1 MTINRIM
8 YYTNR
13 FVKDS
18 NPTLQIAK
26 QWFTYHKLMNV
37 LGEPTEQVITN
48 VIRFN
53 NAMLFLKKQGVRH
66 ELAKVYDNCEINVD
80 AEVDVSVS
88 QSVSFTLD
96 GISVE
101 NFHSMDVEGDSN
113 IEIDAYDYM
122 DNIRDEMENYGY
134 DIEIDSSYFRPT
146 WDDFEFAERPSD
158 CILVNYLYERNEDY
172 EADDVQDWVETK
184 INTIQENNTHMSDAD
199 FLKFYVE
206 DLRIASIRMLE
217 NEQNSKAQSSDSG
230 VEEDK

>member
-1 MTINRIM
+1 MTIDRMM

-37 LGEPTEQVITN
+37 LGEPTEQVLSN

-66 ELAKVYDNCEINVD
+66 ELSKVYDNCEIDVD
-80 AEVDVSVS
+80 AEIDASVS
-88 QSVSFTLD
+88 QTVNFTLS
-96 GISVE
+96 GISIE

-134 DIEIDSSYFRPT
+134 DIEIDSSYFSPT
-146 WDDFEFAERPSD
+146 WDDFEFAERPRD
-158 CILVNYLYERNEDY
+158 CMLINYLYQRNEDY
-172 EADDVQDWVETK
+172 ESHNVQDWMEEH
-184 INTIQENNTHMSDAD
+184 IDTIQENNTHMSDAD

-217 NEQNSKAQSSDSG
+217 NEQNSKSQASDFG
-230 VEEDK
+230 VKEDR

>member
-1 MTINRIM
+1 MIINRIM

-26 QWFTYHKLMNV
+26 QWFTYHKIMNV
-37 LGEPTEQVITN
+37 LGKPTEQVLGD
-48 VIRFN
+48 VLKFN
-53 NAMLFLKKQGVRH
+53 DAMLFLKKTSIRN
-66 ELAKVYDNCEINVD
+66 ELSKIYDDCEINVD
-80 AEVDVSVS
+80 AEVDVSIS
-88 QSVSFTLD
+88 QSVNFTLS

-113 IEIDAYDYM
+113 IELEAENYM
-122 DNIRDEMENYGY
+122 DEVRDEIENYGY
-134 DIEIDSSYFRPT
+134 DIDIDSSYFYPT

-158 CILVNYLYERNEDY
+158 CMLINYLYERNEDY
-172 EADDVQDWVETK
+172 EADDVEAWVGRQTD
-184 INTIQENNTHMSDAD
+184 TIQENNTHMSNAD

-217 NEQNSKAQSSDSG
+217 NEQNSRVQASDSG
-230 VEEDK
+230 VEEDR

>member
-158 CILVNYLYERNEDY
+158 CILVNYLYQRNEDY
-172 EADDVQDWVETK
+172 EADDVEAWVGRQTD
-184 INTIQENNTHMSDAD
+184 TIQENNTHMSNAD

-206 DLRIASIRMLE
+206 DMRIAAIRMLE
-217 NEQNSKAQSSDSG
+217 NEQNSRAQASDFG
-230 VEEDK
+230 VEEDR